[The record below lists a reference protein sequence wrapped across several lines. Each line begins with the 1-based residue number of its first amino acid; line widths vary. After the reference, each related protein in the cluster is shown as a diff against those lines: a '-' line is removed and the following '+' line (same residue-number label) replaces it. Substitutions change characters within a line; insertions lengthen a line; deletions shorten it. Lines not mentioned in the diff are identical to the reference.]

1 MLAILRKNIKLGFG
15 KKEATKTGKSVAVG
29 GVGAVAFDIIS
40 NLGYMPEAATAPS
53 LMPYAIAGLTVAINS
68 IRQFFSNLGE

>member
-29 GVGAVAFDIIS
+29 GVGAVAFDIILK
-40 NLGYMPEAATAPS
+40 LGYMPEAATDPS